1 MVQSLIRFSIIL
13 QFFKRE
19 RETFPQEKKQ
29 LDDKLNDALKNCKR
43 HGYVTNLMF
52 QKIHENVGIIGKKHA
67 APTKNMRSF
76 FAITLQLYI
85 CFSSIANDESN
96 VIEPILPTNYHIA
109 YQSIEANRQEVNKE
123 NIFNVQINY
132 YLIQVMNDSL
142 YKQTIAIYDNTGF
155 AQLA

>member
-1 MVQSLIRFSIIL
+1 MVKSLIRFSIIL

-52 QKIHENVGIIGKKHA
+52 QKIHENVGIIGKRHA
-67 APTKNMRSF
+67 APNKNMRSF
-76 FAITLQLYI
+76 FAITYSDYI
-85 CFSSIANDESN
+85 YVFSSIANDESN

-123 NIFNVQINY
+123 NIFIFKS
-132 YLIQVMNDSL
+132 I
-142 YKQTIAIYDNTGF
+142 TI
-155 AQLA
+155 

>member
-1 MVQSLIRFSIIL
+1 MLLLAIFLKRERETSILVKSLIRFSIIL

-52 QKIHENVGIIGKKHA
+52 QKIHENVGIIGKRHA

-76 FAITLQLYI
+76 FAISTYILQL
-85 CFSSIANDESN
+85 
-96 VIEPILPTNYHIA
+96 
-109 YQSIEANRQEVNKE
+109 
-123 NIFNVQINY
+123 
-132 YLIQVMNDSL
+132 
-142 YKQTIAIYDNTGF
+142 
-155 AQLA
+155 

>member
-1 MVQSLIRFSIIL
+1 MPRQI
-13 QFFKRE
+13 
-19 RETFPQEKKQ
+19 
-29 LDDKLNDALKNCKR
+29 
-43 HGYVTNLMF
+43 
-52 QKIHENVGIIGKKHA
+52 
-67 APTKNMRSF
+67 KNMRSF
-76 FAITLQLYI
+76 FAITYSDYI
-85 CFSSIANDESN
+85 FVFSSIANDESN

-132 YLIQVMNDSL
+132 YSIQVMNDSL